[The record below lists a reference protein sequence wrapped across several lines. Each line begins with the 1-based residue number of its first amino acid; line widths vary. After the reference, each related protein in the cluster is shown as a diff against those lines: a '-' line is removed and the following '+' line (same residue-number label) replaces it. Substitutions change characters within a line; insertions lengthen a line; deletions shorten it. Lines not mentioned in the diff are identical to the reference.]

1 MIRFLNKYRK
11 DESGA
16 TMVEYGL
23 MVAVIAMVV
32 VVGGVALGVSMDD
45 TMDDATRCAD
55 APSASNCVL
64 D

>member
-1 MIRFLNKYRK
+1 MIKYLNTFRK
-11 DESGA
+11 DENGA

-23 MVAVIAMVV
+23 MVAVIAMIV
-32 VVGGVALGVSMDD
+32 VVGGVALGISMDD

-55 APSASNCVL
+55 APSAANCVL

>member
-1 MIRFLNKYRK
+1 MLKFLNKFRK
-11 DESGA
+11 NESGA

-32 VVGGVALGVSMDD
+32 VVGGVALGISMDD

-55 APSASNCVL
+55 TPTAENCVL